1 VPKDNN
7 GGRKMELHKLK
18 AHELKDLIKDKEI
31 KVEEVTNAFLNR
43 IDKTDK
49 EIGAYLYKAQE
60 ESIEEAKKLD
70 EKISKGEVL
79 EGLGGVP
86 VAVKDNIS
94 VKGMQNTCA
103 SKILEGYISP
113 YDATVTQRIKDNNGI
128 ILGKLNM
135 DEFAMG
141 SSNENSGY
149 KKVINPW
156 NKEFV
161 PGGSSG
167 ASAASVASFE
177 APLSL
182 GTETGG
188 SVRQPS
194 SFCGVVGLKPTY
206 GRISRYGVVAFGSTL
221 DQVGTI
227 GRDVED
233 CALLTQNIAGI
244 DKMDFTTVNIQVQD
258 YKKSLVKDI
267 KGKKIGIPEEYFGD
281 GLDDRVRKN
290 IEEAIKVLE
299 DNGAEVK
306 KCSLPLTEYALAA
319 YYIIS
324 SAEASSNLARF
335 DGIRFGHRT
344 KEATDAIDIYFKS
357 RSEGFGKE
365 VKRRIMLGTYALSA
379 GYYDAYYKKALKV
392 RNLIKQD
399 FQKIFKEF
407 DVLVSPTSPTTA
419 FKFGEKTKDVVSMY
433 MSDVYTVPVNI
444 AGVPAISVPC
454 GFVDNL
460 PVGLQFIGDYFRED
474 VLFNLAYSYET
485 STDWHKKTAIVE

>member
-1 VPKDNN
+1 
-7 GGRKMELHKLK
+7 
-18 AHELKDLIKDKEI
+18 
-31 KVEEVTNAFLNR
+31 
-43 IDKTDK
+43 
-49 EIGAYLYKAQE
+49 
-60 ESIEEAKKLD
+60 
-70 EKISKGEVL
+70 
-79 EGLGGVP
+79 
-86 VAVKDNIS
+86 
-94 VKGMQNTCA
+94 
-103 SKILEGYISP
+103 
-113 YDATVTQRIKDNNGI
+113 
-128 ILGKLNM
+128 
-135 DEFAMG
+135 
-141 SSNENSGY
+141 
-149 KKVINPW
+149 
-156 NKEFV
+156 
-161 PGGSSG
+161 
-167 ASAASVASFE
+167 
-177 APLSL
+177 
-182 GTETGG
+182 
-188 SVRQPS
+188 
-194 SFCGVVGLKPTY
+194 
-206 GRISRYGVVAFGSTL
+206 VAFGSTL

-344 KEATDAIDIYFKS
+344 KDATDAIDIYFKS

>member
-1 VPKDNN
+1 
-7 GGRKMELHKLK
+7 M
-18 AHELKDLIKDKEI
+18 IKNKEV
-31 KVEEVTNAFLNR
+31 KVEEVTNEFLNR
-43 IDKTDK
+43 IHKTDEK
-49 EIGAYLYKAQE
+49 IGAYLYKAE
-60 ESIEEAKKLD
+60 EEAINSAKTLD
-70 EKISKGEVL
+70 EKIAKGKIL

-86 VAVKDNIS
+86 VAIKDNIS

-103 SKILEGYISP
+103 SKILQDYTSP
-113 YDATVTQRIKDNNGI
+113 YDATVTEKIRENNGI

-141 SSNENSGY
+141 SSNENSAF
-149 KKVINPW
+149 KKVVNPW
-156 NKEFV
+156 NKGYV

-167 ASAASVASFE
+167 ASAAAVAAFE
-177 APLSL
+177 TTLSL

-188 SVRQPS
+188 SVRQPA
-194 SFCGVVGLKPTY
+194 SFCSVVGLKPTY

-233 CALLTQNIAGI
+233 CALLTQNIAGL

-258 YKKSLVKDI
+258 YKKSLVNDI

-281 GLDDRVRKN
+281 GLDDKVRKN

-306 KCSLPLTEYALAA
+306 RCSLPLTEYALAA

-335 DGIRFGHRT
+335 DGIRFGHRS
-344 KEATDAIDIYFKS
+344 KDATDAIDIYSKS

-392 RNLIKQD
+392 RNLIKQE
-399 FQKIFKEF
+399 FQNIFKEF

-454 GFVDNL
+454 GFVDDL

>member
-1 VPKDNN
+1 
-7 GGRKMELHKLK
+7 MELHKLK
-18 AHELKDLIKDKEI
+18 AHELKDLIKNKEV
-31 KVEEVTNAFLNR
+31 KVEEVTNSFLNR
-43 IDKTDK
+43 IDETDDK
-49 EIGAYLYKAQE
+49 IGAYLYKAE
-60 ESIEEAKKLD
+60 EEALSEAKKLD
-70 EKISKGEVL
+70 ERIAKGEVL
-79 EGLGGVP
+79 DGLGGVP

-113 YDATVTQRIKDNNGI
+113 YDSTVTQKIKEANGI

-149 KKVINPW
+149 KKVVNPW
-156 NKEFV
+156 NNEFV

-167 ASAASVASFE
+167 ASAASVAAFE
-177 APLSL
+177 APISL

-233 CALLTQNIAGI
+233 CALLTQNIAGV
-244 DKMDFTTVNIQVQD
+244 DNRDFTTVNIAVQN

-281 GLDDRVRKN
+281 GLDDNVRKS

-306 KCSLPLTEYALAA
+306 RCSLPLTEYALAA

-335 DGIRFGHRT
+335 DGIRFGHRS
-344 KEATDAIDIYFKS
+344 KEAQDAVDIYSKS

-392 RNLIKQD
+392 RNLIKQE
-399 FQKIFKEF
+399 FEKTFKEF

-419 FKFGEKTKDVVSMY
+419 FRFGEKTKDVVSMY
-433 MSDVYTVPVNI
+433 LSDVYTVPVNI
-444 AGVPAISVPC
+444 AGLPAISVPC
-454 GFVDNL
+454 GFVNDL
-460 PVGLQFIGDYFRED
+460 PVGLQFIGNYFRED
-474 VLFNLAYSYET
+474 VLFNFAYSYEA
-485 STDWHKKTAIVE
+485 SAQWNEKKALVE

>member
-1 VPKDNN
+1 
-7 GGRKMELHKLK
+7 MELHKLK

-103 SKILEGYISP
+103 SKILEDYISP

-454 GFVDNL
+454 GFVDDL

-485 STDWHKKTAIVE
+485 STDWHKKTAIVD

>member
-1 VPKDNN
+1 
-7 GGRKMELHKLK
+7 MELHKLK
-18 AHELKDLIKDKEI
+18 AHELKDLIKNKEV
-31 KVEEVTNAFLNR
+31 KVEEVTKSFLNR
-43 IDKTDK
+43 IDETDDK
-49 EIGAYLYKAQE
+49 IGAYLYKAE
-60 ESIEEAKKLD
+60 EEALSGAKKLD
-70 EKISKGEVL
+70 ERIAKGEVL
-79 EGLGGVP
+79 QGLGGVP
-86 VAVKDNIS
+86 VAVKDNIN

-113 YDATVTQRIKDNNGI
+113 YDATVTQKIKDNNGV

-149 KKVINPW
+149 KKVVNPW
-156 NKEFV
+156 NNEFV

-167 ASAASVASFE
+167 ASAASVAAFE
-177 APLSL
+177 TPISL

-244 DKMDFTTVNIQVQD
+244 DKRDFTTVNIAVQD

-281 GLDDRVRKN
+281 GLDDNVRN
-290 IEEAIKVLE
+290 SIEEAIKVLE

-306 KCSLPLTEYALAA
+306 RCSLPLTEYALAA

-335 DGIRFGHRT
+335 DGIRFGHRS
-344 KEATDAIDIYFKS
+344 KEAQDAIDIYSKS

-392 RNLIKQD
+392 RNLIKQE
-399 FQKIFKEF
+399 FEKTFKEF

-433 MSDVYTVPVNI
+433 MSDVYTVPINI
-444 AGVPAISVPC
+444 AGLPAISVPC
-454 GFVDNL
+454 GFVNDL
-460 PVGLQFIGDYFRED
+460 PVGLQFIGNYFRED
-474 VLFNLAYSYET
+474 VLFNFAYSYEA
-485 STDWHKKTAIVE
+485 STQWNKIKTLVE